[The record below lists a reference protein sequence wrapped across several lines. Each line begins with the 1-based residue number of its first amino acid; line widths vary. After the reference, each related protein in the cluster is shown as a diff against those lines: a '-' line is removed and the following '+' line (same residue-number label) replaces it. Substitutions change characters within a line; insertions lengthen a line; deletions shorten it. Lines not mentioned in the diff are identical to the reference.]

1 MSPEVL
7 ISLVGGLIFL
17 LAIGVP
23 IAWAMLGSGLLCIMI
38 TGDLAFSMVAQRVFV
53 GSNVFALLA
62 IPAFIL
68 AGDLMTQGG
77 VSKRLV
83 NFCRTLV
90 GRAPGGLSYVSLITS
105 AFFAAISGSSPATT
119 AAVGS
124 IMVPEMDKEGYPTD
138 YSAAIQAVGGTLG
151 IVIPPSISFVIYG
164 NVTGVS
170 TAKLLASGIIPGALS
185 CIALCLYAYFLAK
198 KNHYPA
204 GRIYSM
210 KEKLQGFLAAFG
222 GLMMPIIILGGI
234 YSGAFTPT
242 ESAVVAAFYGL
253 FAGFIIYREMS
264 FKKLVSVL
272 AKSAIT
278 ISNIMIVVACA
289 MLYNYLLTYYRITTA
304 ITESMLSIADS
315 PGKFLALVVVLLFI
329 VGMFMDV
336 TASILVL
343 APILAPAAAMLG
355 IDPIHFGF
363 IFVFMMSIGLA
374 TPPFGL
380 CMYVAANMSGQP
392 VIQVAKKILP
402 MSVVQLACV
411 ILFIAV
417 PWFSVWLPNAIGVG
431 G

>member
-1 MSPEVL
+1 MSAEVL
-7 ISLVGGLIFL
+7 ICLVGGLIVL

-23 IAWAMLGSGLLCIMI
+23 IAWSMLGASVLCMAVV
-38 TGDLAFSMVAQRVFV
+38 GDLPFSMVAQRVFV
-53 GSNVFALLA
+53 GANVYALLA

-68 AGDLMTQGG
+68 AGDLMTMGG

-83 NFCRTLV
+83 GFCKTLV
-90 GRAPGGLSYVSLITS
+90 GRSRGGLSYVSLITS

-124 IMVPEMDKEGYPTD
+124 IMIPEMDKENYPTD

-170 TAKLLASGIIPGALS
+170 TAKLLASGIIPGAMCCL
-185 CIALCLYAYFLAK
+185 ALCLYAYFTARVK
-198 KNHYPA
+198 QFPV
-204 GRIYSM
+204 GRIYSA
-210 KEKLQGFLAAFG
+210 KEKWKSFLAALG
-222 GLMMPIIILGGI
+222 GLLMPIIILGGI
-234 YSGAFTPT
+234 YTGAFTPT

-253 FAGFIIYREMS
+253 FAGFLLYRELN
-264 FKKLVSVL
+264 FKRLIDVL
-272 AKSAIT
+272 AKSSIT

-304 ITESMLSIADS
+304 ITDGMLKIADS
-315 PGKFLALVVVLLFI
+315 PAEFFVLVVILLFI

-336 TASILVL
+336 TASTLVL
-343 APILAPAAAMLG
+343 APILAPAANALG
-355 IDPIHFGF
+355 IDPVHFGF

-380 CMYVAANMSGQP
+380 CMYVAANISGQP
-392 VIQVAKKILP
+392 VIKVAKHILP
-402 MSVVQLACV
+402 MSVVQLICV
-411 ILFIAV
+411 VLFIVV
-417 PWFSVWLPNAIGVG
+417 PQFATWLPSIMNVG
-431 G
+431 R